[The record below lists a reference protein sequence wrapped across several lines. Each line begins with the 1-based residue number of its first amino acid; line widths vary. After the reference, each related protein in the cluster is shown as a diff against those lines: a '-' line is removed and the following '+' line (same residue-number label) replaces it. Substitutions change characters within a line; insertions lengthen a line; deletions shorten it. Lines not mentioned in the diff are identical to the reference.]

1 MNPLVSVRESCQ
13 QVVAQATNV
22 KVIASAIEE
31 HASKIGDSIVGDFS
45 KDVEWDAQGWH
56 YSADVA
62 TLGPLTVQY
71 IFVMDSLNFCFWP
84 TEGFEYDTLALS
96 LKAVLDNDR
105 TALEAHKLA
114 NITEVTTFLTFCIIA
129 CIN

>member
-1 MNPLVSVRESCQ
+1 MNPLDSVRESCRR
-13 QVVAQATNV
+13 VVAQASNV
-22 KVIASAIEE
+22 QVIVSAIEE

-56 YSADVA
+56 YSADVPS
-62 TLGPLTVQY
+62 LGPLTVQY

-96 LKAVLDNDR
+96 LKAVLDNDQ
-105 TALEAHKLA
+105 TALEAQKLA
-114 NITEVTTFLTFCIIA
+114 NITEVRYDCYNFVIMV
-129 CIN
+129 

>member
-13 QVVAQATNV
+13 QVVAQASNV

-96 LKAVLDNDR
+96 LKAVLDKDS
-105 TALEAHKLA
+105 TALEAAKLA
-114 NITEVTTFLTFCIIA
+114 NITEVNYIPFVVL
-129 CIN
+129 

>member
-1 MNPLVSVRESCQ
+1 MNPLVSVRESCRD
-13 QVVAQATNV
+13 VVSQASNV
-22 KVIASAIEE
+22 SIVTSAIEE

-62 TLGPLTVQY
+62 SLGPLTVQY

-84 TEGFEYDTLALS
+84 TPGFEYDTLALS
-96 LKAVLDNDR
+96 LKAVLEKDE
-105 TALEAHKLA
+105 TALEAQKLST
-114 NITEVTTFLTFCIIA
+114 ITEVISLILCRI
-129 CIN
+129 CGCN